1 MIFQNDPPTNPNQPK
16 GIKVML
22 EEHGLWIPC
31 LHLECKKP
39 KCKVGATLCCAWQL
53 FGQQQKSL
61 VQEVVKV
68 AGHLCIFLLKFHC
81 ELNFIEFFGG
91 AVKKYLCDNSNY
103 TFGTLKEELQK
114 ALASVNVKTI
124 RKIGASHNHTMWW
137 LDAHSSGK
145 GTKEAQLH
153 VKQFSSCIYKS
164 HHYITYCYPHE

>member
-1 MIFQNDPPTNPNQPK
+1 MNLNPGGSQCQLQDGWFMHNGVKIIQLMIFQNDPPTNPNQLK

-39 KCKVGATLCCAWQL
+39 KCKIGATLCCAWQL

-61 VQEVVKV
+61 VQEVIKV

-81 ELNFIEFFGG
+81 ELNIIEFFGG

-103 TFGTLKEELQK
+103 TFGTLKEELLK

-124 RKIGASHNHTMWW
+124 RKIGASHNVM
-137 LDAHSSGK
+137 AG
-145 GTKEAQLH
+145 
-153 VKQFSSCIYKS
+153 CIQ
-164 HHYITYCYPHE
+164 